1 MTQKLLDSISIQL
14 DEVFNDSTIYTEHI
28 SQNFQKNSFFLRIV
42 KSSEK
47 KCISNTYKLFNKVEI
62 MYTPKSDIEF
72 LKEINFTKQLLFQE
86 MKILKFDTSYLF
98 AQNMECEIKDKKL
111 LFFIDY
117 NFYIFRFNEVEK
129 MQKLFSKGGLNEQQ
143 KH

>member
-1 MTQKLLDSISIQL
+1 MTQKLLDAISIQL
-14 DEVFNDSTIYTEHI
+14 DKIFNDSTIYTEHI
-28 SQNFQKNSFFLRIV
+28 SQNFQKNSFFLRII

-47 KCISNTYKLFNKVEI
+47 QCISSRYKLFNKVEI
-62 MYTPKSDIEF
+62 MYTPKSELEF
-72 LKEINFTKQLLFQE
+72 SKDINFIKQLLFQE
-86 MKILKFDTSYLF
+86 MKILKFDSTYLF

-143 KH
+143 KY

>member
-117 NFYIFRFNEVEK
+117 IIR
-129 MQKLFSKGGLNEQQ
+129 
-143 KH
+143 

>member
-1 MTQKLLDSISIQL
+1 MTQKLLDYISIQL

-62 MYTPKSDIEF
+62 MYTPKSDTEF

-86 MKILKFDTSYLF
+86 MKIFKFDTSYLF